1 MQKVLRLKLLFFLFF
16 FPLPPSRLLA
26 FYHLKC
32 ASQLSAISQ
41 SVQRSLEWM
50 NLLCTSAVALR
61 FWINLYTSLFSLK
74 TEFEEQKE
82 AELENLRRSFTSE
95 QEEKEQS
102 YTEKMSQLTAQLQQ
116 LDAVVAQVPVM
127 HTYIYAYKYI
137 YEVLT
142 WIGWQ
147 WLFYLRGGEGKTNWA
162 KWTEK
167 MLYFYWRTGKGPQED
182 WGDAMIW
189 KLKQRVRD
197 GYTDCGSVG

>member
-1 MQKVLRLKLLFFLFF
+1 MDLSFLSPDAEGLRLKLFYFVF

-147 WLFYLRGGEGKTNWA
+147 WLFYLRGGKARLTGRSGQKKCCIFTEGLEKVH
-162 KWTEK
+162 KRTEE
-167 MLYFYWRTGKGPQED
+167 MQWFGN
-182 WGDAMIW
+182 
-189 KLKQRVRD
+189 
-197 GYTDCGSVG
+197 

>member
-1 MQKVLRLKLLFFLFF
+1 MQKVLRLKLLLVF
-16 FPLPPSRLLA
+16 FPFPPSRLLA

-147 WLFYLRGGEGKTNWA
+147 WLFYLRGGKARLTGRSGQKKCCIFTEGLEKVH
-162 KWTEK
+162 KSTEE
-167 MLYFYWRTGKGPQED
+167 MQWFGN
-182 WGDAMIW
+182 
-189 KLKQRVRD
+189 
-197 GYTDCGSVG
+197 